1 MKAQKVLYKILTYL
15 LLPACIVAL
24 VWLNY
29 SSVNKPVEFKKEK
42 ERREAVGIQVLKD
55 IRDLQVAYK
64 NVHDIYTDNMDTLIN
79 FYNNASIVVSKQL
92 GSPDDTAAV
101 HNTTRH
107 KKVIEQRLQREVAG
121 FHRMPKNRKD
131 SLINVELEKLY
142 RQHEN
147 VVVSLDQLIPVKDT
161 LLQHRGPDFDIN
173 ELAIIPFS
181 GGQKVIM
188 KADTSTVSGV
198 RVSLF
203 EADMPYNALLKGMDR
218 QLIINLNADRE
229 AMDKYKGLMVGSVTI
244 PNNNAGNW
252 E

>member
-1 MKAQKVLYKILTYL
+1 MKASKVLYKILTYL
-15 LLPACIVAL
+15 VLPACIVGL

-42 ERREAVGIQVLKD
+42 ERREAVGIQILKD

-79 FYNNASIVVSKQL
+79 FYKTASIVVARQL

-101 HNTTRH
+101 NNTKRH
-107 KKVIEQRLQREVAG
+107 KKVIEQKLQREVKG
-121 FHRMPKNRKD
+121 YRTMSKHRKD
-131 SLINVELEKLY
+131 SLLNVELEKLY
-142 RQHEN
+142 RQNEN
-147 VVVSLDQLIPVKDT
+147 VVVSLDQNIPVRDT
-161 LLQHRGPDFDIN
+161 LLQHRGSNFNIN
-173 ELAIIPFS
+173 DLAIIPFS
-181 GGQKVIM
+181 GGDKIIM

-203 EADMPYNALLKGMDR
+203 EAAMPYNSLLKGMDR
-218 QLIINLNADRE
+218 QLIINLNAERE
-229 AMDKYKGLMVGSVTI
+229 DMDKYKGLMVGSVTI